1 MRVGVLTISTSKA
14 NNAEADVSGPTLVNL
29 FKDSKVL
36 KDVEIVQTGIVPDD
50 IRRITGYLESW
61 SKQVSSFI
69 VCIY

>member
-14 NNAEADVSGPTLVNL
+14 TNAEADVSGPTLVNL

-36 KDVEIVQTGIVPDD
+36 ENVEITRTAIVPDD

-61 SKQVSSFI
+61 AKQVTW
-69 VCIY
+69 